1 MNQGSAE
8 RRSRI
13 RLINPFNRT
22 GVATTTLA
30 ALGILSAMSVA
41 ACSHSTLPGE
51 TAQTL
56 SQQFKNCTGGTGGTS
71 ASAQTA
77 RPLPVIGGCPS
88 PPPQWDIIVANPGN
102 NSATSYQFTTTGNA
116 TPLATLTSS
125 ANQLNGDYG
134 IWFDGDTGDFF
145 ISNSGSNSVNR
156 YNISCLNGGGPGSG
170 CPDSILSGSQTG
182 LNAPYGATENYGL
195 FLPQGDEPAYTIDTA
210 TPAIVA
216 QLENQ
221 GGNATPLYTIKG
233 TNTLLADGQGLAID
247 GTASSPNYGAI
258 YADSVKAKQ
267 VMMWLP
273 SSQFPTPAPNATI
286 NVAPKKTIGGSATG
300 ITDPLGLYVDQ
311 SGYLYV
317 VNQSPDKVLV
327 FSPSASGN
335 VAPVNTISASLSK
348 PYGVSVYTDLT
359 VWVTNDGDNSVRSY
373 SNGHGPSSAL
383 KSTIMGT
390 NTGLN
395 KPANLDVRI
404 GR

>member
-13 RLINPFNRT
+13 RLNKPFNRA
-22 GVATTTLA
+22 GVATTMLA
-30 ALGILSAMSVA
+30 AIGVLAAMSVA
-41 ACSHSTLPGE
+41 ACSHSSLPNQPGQV
-51 TAQTL
+51 A
-56 SQQFKNCTGGTGGTS
+56 SQLKNCIGNPGL
-71 ASAQTA
+71 SAQAA

-116 TPLATLTSS
+116 TPLATLTQS

-145 ISNSGSNSVNR
+145 ISNATTNAVNR
-156 YNISCLNGGGPGSG
+156 YPIGCLNGGGQSSG
-170 CPDSILSGSQTG
+170 CPDQVLSGSLTG

-221 GGNATPLYTIKG
+221 AGNASPLYTIKG
-233 TNTLLADGQGLAID
+233 SLTTLANGKGLAVD

-258 YADSVKAKQ
+258 YADSVSGQK

-273 SSQFPTPAPNATI
+273 SAQFPTPSPNQII
-286 NVAPKKTIGGSATG
+286 NVAPHKVIAGSLTG
-300 ITDPLGLYVDQ
+300 ITDPVGLYVDVN
-311 SGYLYV
+311 GYLYV
-317 VNQSPDKVLV
+317 ANQSTNQVLV

-335 VAPVNTISASLSK
+335 VAPVNKISASLSQ
-348 PYGVSVYTDLT
+348 PYGISVYTDLT
-359 VWVTNDGDNSVRSY
+359 VWVTNDGDNSLRSY
-373 SNGHGPSSAL
+373 SHGEGPQGQSVL
-383 KSTIMGT
+383 KSTIVGT

-395 KPANLDVRI
+395 DPANLDVRI
-404 GR
+404 SR